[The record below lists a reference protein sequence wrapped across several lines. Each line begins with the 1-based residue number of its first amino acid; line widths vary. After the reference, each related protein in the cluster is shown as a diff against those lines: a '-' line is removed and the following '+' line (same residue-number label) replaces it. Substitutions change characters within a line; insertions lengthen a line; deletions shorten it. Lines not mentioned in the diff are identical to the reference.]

1 MSAGDG
7 PARRRGLG
15 RGLNALFGDG
25 DGEADP
31 SAVAAD
37 MAPRGGK
44 TVPIEFLRPNPGQP
58 RRRFDEAAI
67 DALVASIRDKGVLQ
81 PILVRRHPDDANM
94 YEIVAGERRWRAA
107 QRAQLH
113 EIPVVIKDLDEAD
126 AFEIA
131 LIENVAREDLT
142 PLEEAEGYKRLVE
155 QYGHTQETVARAVG
169 RSRSHV
175 ANMVR
180 LLSLPDGVKAMLDD
194 GRLSAGQARPLIG
207 HARADAL
214 AEEIVAKGLTARQ
227 AEKRVQSDKAPARR
241 GAPAPGAMD
250 RLGQAVEKDADTK
263 AVERDL
269 EARLG
274 LPVSLAMKGEAGTL
288 SVRFNDLDQL
298 DELIALLSAGG
309 PRPRAS
315 NDR

>member
-1 MSAGDG
+1 MSADTA
-7 PARRRGLG
+7 PRRRGLG
-15 RGLNALFGDG
+15 RGLNALFGD
-25 DGEADP
+25 DD
-31 SAVAAD
+31 AAPEL
-37 MAPRGGK
+37 APAETPARGGK
-44 TVPIEFLRPNPGQP
+44 TVPIEFLRPNPNQP

-67 DALVASIRDKGVLQ
+67 DALVVSIRDKGVLQ

-107 QRAQLH
+107 QRAPLH
-113 EIPVVIKDLDEAD
+113 DVPVIIKDLDEAD

-142 PLEEAEGYKRLVE
+142 PLEEAEGYKRLID

-175 ANMVR
+175 ANTVR
-180 LLSLPDGVKAMLDD
+180 LLGLPDAVKAMLDD
-194 GRLSAGQARPLIG
+194 GRLTAGQARPLIG
-207 HARADAL
+207 HDRAEAL

-227 AEKRVQSDKAPARR
+227 AEKRVQTDKTPARVPK
-241 GAPAPGAMD
+241 GAPPAGVMD
-250 RLGQAVEKDADTK
+250 RLGRAVEKDADTR

-274 LPVSLAMKGEAGTL
+274 LPVTLAMKGDGGALTI
-288 SVRFNDLDQL
+288 RFDDLDQL
-298 DELIALLSAGG
+298 DGLIALLSAGG
-309 PRPRAS
+309 PGPGS
-315 NDR
+315 TEI